1 MPLCSIWVRARTAR
15 CSSWSKPFRSRQSLK
30 CRCLRPSRTKLRF
43 SEVEIDPITIGV
55 AFAGAKAAVATIK
68 EVIKL
73 GKDAN
78 ELTKSIVG
86 YFDQKAIIEKAEA
99 VKEREKREA
108 LWDKA
113 NGVKPKKTDAELT
126 SEAMEIVLKRR
137 ELERQEYELYE
148 MLVWSGQGKIWDD
161 MVKLRESM
169 RRQIAKEE
177 AEAVKQKIID
187 AAKAQDRKEMI
198 QDIQLSVAIIAAF
211 GLAMYWLVQWGI
223 SKGMWR

>member
-1 MPLCSIWVRARTAR
+1 M
-15 CSSWSKPFRSRQSLK
+15 
-30 CRCLRPSRTKLRF
+30 
-43 SEVEIDPITIGV
+43 DPITIGI

-78 ELTKSIVG
+78 EVTKSIVD
-86 YFDQKAIIEKAEA
+86 YFDKKAVLEKAEA
-99 VKEREKREA
+99 EKEREKREA

-126 SEAMEIVLKRR
+126 AEAMEIVMKQR

-148 MLVWSGQGKIWDD
+148 MLVWSGQGQIWTD
-161 MVKLRESM
+161 MVAVRDGM
-169 RRQIAKEE
+169 RKQIAKEE

-187 AAKAQDRKEMI
+187 ASHAADRKAFV
-198 QDIQLSVAIIAAF
+198 QDMQLAAAIIAAF

-223 SKGMWR
+223 SKGLWR

>member
-1 MPLCSIWVRARTAR
+1 MR
-15 CSSWSKPFRSRQSLK
+15 CSSWFKPFRSRQSP
-30 CRCLRPSRTKLRF
+30 RFQCLRPSRKKPRF

-169 RRQIAKEE
+169 KRQIAKEE

-187 AAKAQDRKEMI
+187 AAKAQDRKDMI

-211 GLAMYWLVQWGI
+211 SLAMYWLVQWGI
-223 SKGMWR
+223 SKGLWR

>member
-1 MPLCSIWVRARTAR
+1 V
-15 CSSWSKPFRSRQSLK
+15 
-30 CRCLRPSRTKLRF
+30 
-43 SEVEIDPITIGV
+43 DPITIGI

-78 ELTKSIVG
+78 EVTKSIVD
-86 YFDQKAIIEKAEA
+86 YFDKKAVLEKAEA
-99 VKEREKREA
+99 AKEREKREA

-126 SEAMEIVLKRR
+126 AEAIEIVMKQR

-148 MLVWSGQGKIWDD
+148 MLVWSGQGQIWTD
-161 MVKLRESM
+161 MVAVRDTM
-169 RRQIAKEE
+169 RKQIALEE

-187 AAKAQDRKEMI
+187 ASHAADRKAFI
-198 QDIQLSVAIIAAF
+198 QDMQLAAAIIAAF

-223 SKGMWR
+223 SKGLWR

>member
-1 MPLCSIWVRARTAR
+1 M
-15 CSSWSKPFRSRQSLK
+15 
-30 CRCLRPSRTKLRF
+30 
-43 SEVEIDPITIGV
+43 DPVTIGL

-78 ELTKSIVG
+78 EVTKSIVD
-86 YFDQKAIIEKAEA
+86 YFDKKAVIEKAEA
-99 VKEREKREA
+99 AKEREKREA
-108 LWDKA
+108 QWDKA

-126 SEAMEIVLKRR
+126 AEAMDVVLKRR

-148 MLVWSGQGKIWDD
+148 LLVWSGLGQIWTD
-161 MVKLRESM
+161 MVAVRDNM
-169 RRQIAKEE
+169 RKEIAKEE

-187 AAKAQDRKEMI
+187 ASKAQDRKDMI

-211 GLAMYWLVQWGI
+211 GLGMYWLVQWGI
-223 SKGMWR
+223 SKGMWK

>member
-1 MPLCSIWVRARTAR
+1 MATGFRLRIGKTAR
-15 CSSWSKPFRSRQSLK
+15 SS
-30 CRCLRPSRTKLRF
+30 
-43 SEVEIDPITIGV
+43 SEAEIDPITIGL

-73 GKDAN
+73 GKDTN
-78 ELTKSIVG
+78 EIAQSIAG
-86 YFDQKAIIEKAEA
+86 YFDQKAVIEKAEA
-99 VKEREKREA
+99 VKERERREA

-169 RRQIAKEE
+169 KRQIAKEE

-198 QDIQLSVAIIAAF
+198 QDIQISVAIIAAF
-211 GLAMYWLVQWGI
+211 SLAMYWLVQWGI
-223 SKGMWR
+223 SKGLWR

>member
-1 MPLCSIWVRARTAR
+1 VR
-15 CSSWSKPFRSRQSLK
+15 CSSWFKPFRSRQSP
-30 CRCLRPSRTKLRF
+30 RFQCLRPSRTKLRF
-43 SEVEIDPITIGV
+43 SEAEIDPITIGV

-169 RRQIAKEE
+169 KRQIAKEE

-187 AAKAQDRKEMI
+187 AAKAQDRKDMI

-211 GLAMYWLVQWGI
+211 SLAMYWLVQWGI
-223 SKGMWR
+223 SKGLWR

>member
-1 MPLCSIWVRARTAR
+1 M
-15 CSSWSKPFRSRQSLK
+15 
-30 CRCLRPSRTKLRF
+30 
-43 SEVEIDPITIGV
+43 DPITIGV

-73 GKDAN
+73 GKDAS
-78 ELTKSIVG
+78 EVTKSIVD
-86 YFDQKAIIEKAEA
+86 YFDKKAVLEKAEA
-99 VKEREKREA
+99 AKEREKREA

-126 SEAMEIVLKRR
+126 AEAMEIVMKQR

-148 MLVWSGQGKIWDD
+148 MLVWSGQGQIWTD
-161 MVKLRESM
+161 MVAVRDGM
-169 RRQIAKEE
+169 RQQIAKEE

-187 AAKAQDRKEMI
+187 ASHAADRKAFI
-198 QDIQLSVAIIAAF
+198 QDMQLAAAIIAAF

-223 SKGMWR
+223 SKGLWR

>member
-1 MPLCSIWVRARTAR
+1 V
-15 CSSWSKPFRSRQSLK
+15 
-30 CRCLRPSRTKLRF
+30 
-43 SEVEIDPITIGV
+43 DPITIGV

-78 ELTKSIVG
+78 EVTKSIVD
-86 YFDQKAIIEKAEA
+86 YFDKKAVLEKAEA
-99 VKEREKREA
+99 EKEREKREA

-126 SEAMEIVLKRR
+126 AEAMEIVMKQR

-148 MLVWSGQGKIWDD
+148 MLVWSGQGQIWTD
-161 MVKLRESM
+161 MVAVRDGM
-169 RRQIAKEE
+169 RKQIAKEE

-187 AAKAQDRKEMI
+187 ASHAADRKAFV
-198 QDIQLSVAIIAAF
+198 QDMQLAAAIIAAF

-223 SKGMWR
+223 SKGLWR

>member
-1 MPLCSIWVRARTAR
+1 M
-15 CSSWSKPFRSRQSLK
+15 
-30 CRCLRPSRTKLRF
+30 
-43 SEVEIDPITIGV
+43 DPITIGL

-78 ELTKSIVG
+78 EITQSIVG

-108 LWDKA
+108 LWDKV

-126 SEAMEIVLKRR
+126 AEAMDVVMKRR

-148 MLVWSGQGKIWDD
+148 MLVWSGQGQIWDD
-161 MVKLRESM
+161 MVKTREEM
-169 RRQIAKEE
+169 RRQIAQEE
-177 AEAVKQKIID
+177 AEAIKQKIID
-187 AAKAQDRKEMI
+187 AAQVKERKEMI
-198 QDIQLSVAIIAAF
+198 HDIQLSAAVLAAF
-211 GLAMYWLVQWGI
+211 GLLMYWLVQWGI

>member
-1 MPLCSIWVRARTAR
+1 M
-15 CSSWSKPFRSRQSLK
+15 
-30 CRCLRPSRTKLRF
+30 
-43 SEVEIDPITIGV
+43 DPITIGV

-78 ELTKSIVG
+78 EIAKSIVG
-86 YFDQKAIIEKAEA
+86 YFDQKAVIEKAEA

-126 SEAMEIVLKRR
+126 ADAMDVVMKRR

-148 MLVWSGQGKIWDD
+148 MLVWSGQGQIWDD
-161 MVKLRESM
+161 MVKTREEM
-169 RRQIAKEE
+169 RRQIAQEE
-177 AEAVKQKIID
+177 AETVKQKIID
-187 AAKAQDRKEMI
+187 AAKAKERKEMM
-198 QDIQLSVAIIAAF
+198 QDIQLSAAVLAAF
-211 GLAMYWLVQWGI
+211 GLLMYWLVQWGI

>member
-1 MPLCSIWVRARTAR
+1 MVDPVSIG
-15 CSSWSKPFRSRQSLK
+15 L
-30 CRCLRPSRTKLRF
+30 
-43 SEVEIDPITIGV
+43 

-78 ELTKSIVG
+78 EITKSIVD
-86 YFDQKAIIEKAEA
+86 YFDKKAVIEKAEA
-99 VKEREKREA
+99 AKEREKREA
-108 LWDKA
+108 QWDKA

-126 SEAMEIVLKRR
+126 AEAMDVVLKRR

-148 MLVWSGQGKIWDD
+148 LLVWSGLGQIWTD
-161 MVKLRESM
+161 MVAVRENM
-169 RRQIAKEE
+169 RKEIAKEE

-187 AAKAQDRKEMI
+187 AAHAADRKEFIRDM
-198 QDIQLSVAIIAAF
+198 QLVAVILAAF

-223 SKGMWR
+223 SKGLWR

>member
-1 MPLCSIWVRARTAR
+1 MSRKKITTGTLTR
-15 CSSWSKPFRSRQSLK
+15 SKTSANKSFPSQTTRQ
-30 CRCLRPSRTKLRF
+30 TK
-43 SEVEIDPITIGV
+43 IDPITISL

-73 GKDAN
+73 GKDTN
-78 ELTKSIVG
+78 EIAQSIAG
-86 YFDQKAIIEKAEA
+86 YFDQKAVIEKAEA

-126 SEAMEIVLKRR
+126 AEAFEVVQKRR
-137 ELERQEYELYE
+137 ELEQHEYELYE
-148 MLVWSGQGKIWDD
+148 MLVWSGQGKLWDD
-161 MVKLRESM
+161 MVKTREDM

-177 AEAVKQKIID
+177 AQAVKQKMID
-187 AAKAQDRKEMI
+187 AIKLREHKEMM

-211 GLAMYWLVQWGI
+211 GLGMYWLVQWGI
-223 SKGMWR
+223 SKGMWK

>member
-1 MPLCSIWVRARTAR
+1 M
-15 CSSWSKPFRSRQSLK
+15 
-30 CRCLRPSRTKLRF
+30 
-43 SEVEIDPITIGV
+43 DPVTIGL

-78 ELTKSIVG
+78 EVTKSIVD
-86 YFDQKAIIEKAEA
+86 YFDKKAVIEKAEA
-99 VKEREKREA
+99 TKEREKREA
-108 LWDKA
+108 QWDKA

-126 SEAMEIVLKRR
+126 AEAMDVVLKRR

-148 MLVWSGQGKIWDD
+148 LLVWSGLGQIWTD
-161 MVKLRESM
+161 MVAVRDNM
-169 RRQIAKEE
+169 RKEIAKEE

-187 AAKAQDRKEMI
+187 ASKAQDRKDMI

-211 GLAMYWLVQWGI
+211 GLGMYWLVQWGI
-223 SKGMWR
+223 SKGLWK

>member
-1 MPLCSIWVRARTAR
+1 M
-15 CSSWSKPFRSRQSLK
+15 
-30 CRCLRPSRTKLRF
+30 
-43 SEVEIDPITIGV
+43 DPVTIGL

-78 ELTKSIVG
+78 EVTRSIVD
-86 YFDQKAIIEKAEA
+86 YFDKKAVIEKAEA
-99 VKEREKREA
+99 AKEREKREA
-108 LWDKA
+108 QWDKA

-126 SEAMEIVLKRR
+126 AEAMDVVLKRR

-148 MLVWSGQGKIWDD
+148 LLVWSGLGQIWTD
-161 MVKLRESM
+161 MVAVRDNM
-169 RRQIAKEE
+169 RKEIAKEE

-187 AAKAQDRKEMI
+187 ASKAQDRKDMI

-211 GLAMYWLVQWGI
+211 GLGMYWLVQWGI
-223 SKGMWR
+223 SKGLWK

>member
-1 MPLCSIWVRARTAR
+1 M
-15 CSSWSKPFRSRQSLK
+15 
-30 CRCLRPSRTKLRF
+30 
-43 SEVEIDPITIGV
+43 DPITIGV

-78 ELTKSIVG
+78 EIAQSIVG
-86 YFDQKAIIEKAEA
+86 YFDQKAVIEKAEA
-99 VKEREKREA
+99 EKDREKREA

-126 SEAMEIVLKRR
+126 AEAMDVVMKRR

-148 MLVWSGQGKIWDD
+148 LLVWSGQGQLWAD
-161 MVKLRESM
+161 MVKARQEMRED
-169 RRQIAKEE
+169 IAKEE
-177 AEAVKQKIID
+177 ADIAKKKIVD
-187 AAKAQDRKEMI
+187 AAKSLERKAMM
-198 QDIQLSVAIIAAF
+198 QDIQLSAAVVAIF
-211 GLAMYWLVQWGI
+211 GLGMYWLVQWGI

>member
-1 MPLCSIWVRARTAR
+1 MR
-15 CSSWSKPFRSRQSLK
+15 CSSWFKPFRSRQSP
-30 CRCLRPSRTKLRF
+30 RFQCLRPSRKKPRF

-169 RRQIAKEE
+169 KRQIAKEE

-187 AAKAQDRKEMI
+187 AAKAQDRKDMI

-211 GLAMYWLVQWGI
+211 SLAMYWLVQWGI

>member
-1 MPLCSIWVRARTAR
+1 MATGFRLRTGKTAQ
-15 CSSWSKPFRSRQSLK
+15 SS
-30 CRCLRPSRTKLRF
+30 
-43 SEVEIDPITIGV
+43 SEAEIDPITIGL

-73 GKDAN
+73 GKDTN
-78 ELTKSIVG
+78 EIAQSIAG

-126 SEAMEIVLKRR
+126 AEALEVVQKRR

-148 MLVWSGQGKIWDD
+148 MLVWSGQGKLWDD
-161 MVKLRESM
+161 MVKTREEM

-177 AEAVKQKIID
+177 AEAVKQKILA
-187 AAKAQDRKEMI
+187 AAKAQDRKDMI

-223 SKGMWR
+223 SKGLWR

>member
-1 MPLCSIWVRARTAR
+1 MDPL
-15 CSSWSKPFRSRQSLK
+15 
-30 CRCLRPSRTKLRF
+30 
-43 SEVEIDPITIGV
+43 TIGL

-73 GKDAN
+73 GKDTN
-78 ELTKSIVG
+78 EIAQSIAG
-86 YFDQKAIIEKAEA
+86 YFDQKAVIEKAEA

-113 NGVKPKKTDAELT
+113 NGVKPKKTDAEIT
-126 SEAMEIVLKRR
+126 AEAFEIVQKRR

-148 MLVWSGQGKIWDD
+148 MLVWSGQGQLWDD
-161 MVKLRESM
+161 MVKTRDEM
-169 RRQIAKEE
+169 RKQIAKEE

-187 AAKAQDRKEMI
+187 ATNAAERKAFI
-198 QDIQLSVAIIAAF
+198 QDMQLAAAIIAAF

-223 SKGMWR
+223 SKGLWR

>member
-1 MPLCSIWVRARTAR
+1 M
-15 CSSWSKPFRSRQSLK
+15 
-30 CRCLRPSRTKLRF
+30 
-43 SEVEIDPITIGV
+43 DPITIGV

-78 ELTKSIVG
+78 EVTKSIVD
-86 YFDQKAIIEKAEA
+86 YFDQKAVLEKAEA
-99 VKEREKREA
+99 AKEREKREA

-126 SEAMEIVLKRR
+126 AEAMEIVLKRR

-148 MLVWSGQGKIWDD
+148 MLVWSGQGQVWDD
-161 MVKLRESM
+161 MVKTRDAI
-169 RRQIAKEE
+169 RKQIAKDE

-187 AAKAQDRKEMI
+187 AAKAQDRKDMM

-211 GLAMYWLVQWGI
+211 GLGMYWLVQWGI
-223 SKGMWR
+223 SKGLWR

>member
-1 MPLCSIWVRARTAR
+1 M
-15 CSSWSKPFRSRQSLK
+15 
-30 CRCLRPSRTKLRF
+30 
-43 SEVEIDPITIGV
+43 DPITIGI

-78 ELTKSIVG
+78 EVTKSIVD
-86 YFDQKAIIEKAEA
+86 YFDKKAVLEKAEA
-99 VKEREKREA
+99 AKEREKREA

-126 SEAMEIVLKRR
+126 AEAIEIVMKQR

-148 MLVWSGQGKIWDD
+148 MLVWSGQGQIWTD
-161 MVKLRESM
+161 MVAVRDTM
-169 RRQIAKEE
+169 RKQIALEE

-187 AAKAQDRKEMI
+187 ASHAADRKAFI
-198 QDIQLSVAIIAAF
+198 QDMQLAAAIIAAF

-223 SKGMWR
+223 SKGLWR